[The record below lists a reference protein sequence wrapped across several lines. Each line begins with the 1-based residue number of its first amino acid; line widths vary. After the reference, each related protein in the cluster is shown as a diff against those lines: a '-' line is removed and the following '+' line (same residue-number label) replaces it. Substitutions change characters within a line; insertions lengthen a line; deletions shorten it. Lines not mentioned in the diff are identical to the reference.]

1 MKFIIAICLA
11 AFVSNA
17 MAADTLEREVR
28 PIFKPKLLGLFY
40 TKICEGPLGG
50 VYVNS
55 RPNFIQTWACE
66 GINWCEVRP
75 ETIGCNR

>member
-1 MKFIIAICLA
+1 MKFIIAMCLA

-40 TKICEGPLGG
+40 TKLCEGPLNG

-55 RPNFIQTWACE
+55 NPSLEVAWECI
-66 GINWCEVRP
+66 GIEWCEVRP
-75 ETIGCNR
+75 ETFGCDR

>member
-11 AFVSNA
+11 FVGNA
-17 MAADTLEREVR
+17 MAADAPNQDLPKVY
-28 PIFKPKLLGLFY
+28 KPQLLGYLY
-40 TKICEGPLGG
+40 TELCEGPLGG